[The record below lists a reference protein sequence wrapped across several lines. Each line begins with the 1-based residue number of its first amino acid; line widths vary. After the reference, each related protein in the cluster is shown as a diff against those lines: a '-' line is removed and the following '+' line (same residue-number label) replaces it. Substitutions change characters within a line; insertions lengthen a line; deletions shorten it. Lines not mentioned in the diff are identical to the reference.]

1 MLIPDEFHLER
12 KRLGQMLRLARE
24 EGGFTVR
31 EVAAVSGLDFTHVSK
46 IELGNT
52 NVSLEKFARLC
63 NALMIPPGIVLESF
77 IWIGRAEGFL
87 NDPIVTKLASEHPDK
102 FGLDGEISD
111 FIAGT
116 ALALSYT
123 LKSSNPLL
131 MLDNMEF
138 AVEPQR
144 DDFLTFVR
152 ERVFQLTPAARR
164 KILFLAMTKGWD
176 YLASI
181 GLLNVPHLNAYLA
194 NSKHGKRPWIPIPKT
209 PFFQDELGPVDPIK
223 ANVHILVSP
232 LRLKYSK
239 PMLDTVGSLPHTAGV
254 QNDIRDLNGLI
265 ARLKRVTAPR
275 GAKAALAREFHVTRQ
290 AVNQW
295 LSRESN
301 PSADIAIRLQ
311 YWKPKLP
318 EK

>member
-1 MLIPDEFHLER
+1 MLVPEIFYLER

-31 EVAAVSGLDFTHVSK
+31 EVASISGLDFTHVSK

-52 NVSLEKFARLC
+52 NVALEKFARLC
-63 NALMIPPGIVLESF
+63 CALMIPPGIVLESF

-87 NDPIVTKLASEHPDK
+87 SDPMVIRLTGEHPGRH
-102 FGLDGEISD
+102 GLDNEISG

-131 MLDNMEF
+131 MLINMEF

-144 DDFLTFVR
+144 DDFLTFAR

-164 KILFLAMTKGWD
+164 EILFLAMTKGWD

-209 PFFQDELGPVDPIK
+209 PFFQDELDPVDPIK

-239 PMLDTVGSLPHTAGV
+239 SMLDNAGPLSHTAGV
-254 QNDIRDLNGLI
+254 QNEIRDLKGLI
-265 ARLKRVTAPR
+265 ARLKKVTAPR
-275 GAKAALAREFHVTRQ
+275 GAKAALAREFKVTRQ

-295 LSRESN
+295 LSGESN